1 MPFRRFA
8 LSAAVA
14 CAVAAF
20 LPSAAPAHV
29 VQPGETL
36 SGIAAAN
43 GLSTATLAAANGITP
58 DAWVMAGTNVTIP
71 APGTAPVAPSTPAPS
86 TSATA
91 VGGGGG
97 HVVLPGETLSG
108 IAAANGL

>member
-1 MPFRRFA
+1 MPFRPFA

-14 CAVAAF
+14 CGVAAL

-36 SGIAAAN
+36 SGVAAAN

-58 DAWVMAGTNVTIP
+58 DAWVVSGTSLTIP
-71 APGTAPVAPSTPAPS
+71 APGTAPVAPATPAPS
-86 TSATA
+86 TSAAA
-91 VGGGGG
+91 VGGGG
-97 HVVLPGETLSG
+97 HVV
-108 IAAANGL
+108 